1 MNRLSEWF
9 TEIGLLLNFKAGM
22 TESLIFCTN
31 QRLAKIPKN
40 VDGTNNHQEIN
51 VTTCITILE

>member
-40 VDGTNNHQEIN
+40 LDVTYNH
-51 VTTCITILE
+51 

>member
-22 TESLIFCTN
+22 TESLIICTKKRFAN
-31 QRLAKIPKN
+31 ITKN
-40 VDGTNNHQEIN
+40 LDVTYNHQEIN

>member
-22 TESLIFCTN
+22 TESLIFCTKK
-31 QRLAKIPKN
+31 RLDKIPKN
-40 VDGTNNHQEIN
+40 LDVTYNHQEIN
-51 VTTCITILE
+51 VTTSITILE